1 MPSQKKV
8 QFSQSI
14 EFISTFGDDE
24 YGAYHT
30 TISFALLWFKQVLFN
45 SFYHLTDRT
54 CLETTPCTYKDMF
67 ELLQLRMELRKQM
80 ERMLSERDAQDAMND
95 TDYASSTSSP
105 ATSTSSSYDEAFNW
119 DTL

>member
-24 YGAYHT
+24 Y
-30 TISFALLWFKQVLFN
+30 
-45 SFYHLTDRT
+45 DRT
-54 CLETTPCTYKDMF
+54 CLETTPCTYKDMV

-80 ERMLSERDAQDAMND
+80 ERMLSEREAQDAMND
-95 TDYASSTSSP
+95 ADYASSTSSP
-105 ATSTSSSYDEAFNW
+105 ATSTSSSYDDTFN
-119 DTL
+119 

>member
-24 YGAYHT
+24 Y
-30 TISFALLWFKQVLFN
+30 
-45 SFYHLTDRT
+45 DRT

-80 ERMLSERDAQDAMND
+80 EKMLSERDAQDSANEL
-95 TDYASSTSSP
+95 DYASATSSP
-105 ATSTSSSYDEAFNW
+105 ATSTSSFDEEVFN
-119 DTL
+119 

>member
-8 QFSQSI
+8 QFSQAI

-24 YGAYHT
+24 YGAYHDDLL
-30 TISFALLWFKQVLFN
+30 FALNKHC
-45 SFYHLTDRT
+45 HLPCRLDRT

-80 ERMLSERDAQDAMND
+80 EKMLSERDAQDSANEL
-95 TDYASSTSSP
+95 DYASATSSP
-105 ATSTSSSYDEAFNW
+105 ATSTSSSDEEVFN
-119 DTL
+119 